1 MVALPRSTEEISKIL
16 VLANDEEMPVFPRG
30 AGTGTTGASVPAQG
44 GLALAFTRMNRILS
58 VSTADLSAEV
68 EPGVVTGDLQDTVS
82 RLGLFYP
89 PDPASLRFCTIGGN
103 VSTGAG
109 GPRAVKYGVTRD
121 YVTTLELVLP
131 GGDVLQT
138 GRKTAK
144 SVVGYDLT
152 RLIVGS
158 EGTLGVVS
166 GITLRLIPAPEEIGT
181 LLAFFA
187 STSSATDA
195 IVALFESKII
205 PRCAE
210 FLDRMSIECISHTL
224 PVPVPEKTNAMLLI
238 EIDGARTSIAPGLET
253 VSTCC
258 ETAAATG
265 VYVARTEDEAEALWT
280 ARRGLSPAIRRLGFP
295 DKISEDICVPRHALP
310 DAVQEVERIGR
321 RNELTVLTFGHA
333 GDGNLHVNVLLD
345 RGNPSE
351 RNRGE
356 TAVREIMEATLALG
370 GTISG
375 EHGIGL
381 TKQAF
386 MPMEVA
392 PRGLEIM
399 KAIKRAFDPNNIM
412 NPGKMFPCG

>member
-1 MVALPRSTEEISKIL
+1 
-16 VLANDEEMPVFPRG
+16 
-30 AGTGTTGASVPAQG
+30 
-44 GLALAFTRMNRILS
+44 
-58 VSTADLSAEV
+58 
-68 EPGVVTGDLQDTVS
+68 
-82 RLGLFYP
+82 
-89 PDPASLRFCTIGGN
+89 
-103 VSTGAG
+103 
-109 GPRAVKYGVTRD
+109 
-121 YVTTLELVLP
+121 
-131 GGDVLQT
+131 
-138 GRKTAK
+138 
-144 SVVGYDLT
+144 
-152 RLIVGS
+152 
-158 EGTLGVVS
+158 
-166 GITLRLIPAPEEIGT
+166 
-181 LLAFFA
+181 
-187 STSSATDA
+187 
-195 IVALFESKII
+195 
-205 PRCAE
+205 
-210 FLDRMSIECISHTL
+210 
-224 PVPVPEKTNAMLLI
+224 
-238 EIDGARTSIAPGLET
+238 
-253 VSTCC
+253 
-258 ETAAATG
+258 